1 MMSQT
6 IGVRDARARFS
17 ELLDR
22 GSRGE
27 LISIT
32 RRGEEIA
39 RIVPG
44 RPPVERR
51 PGRMRGRIWMAPD
64 FDATPPEV
72 MELIER
78 DLDPQ

>member
-1 MMSQT
+1 M
-6 IGVRDARARFS
+6 ILRDARARFS

-22 GSRGE
+22 ASRGE
-27 LISIT
+27 SISIT

-44 RPPVERR
+44 RPAVERR

-64 FDATPPEV
+64 FDGTPPEV
-72 MELIER
+72 VESIER
-78 DLDPQ
+78 ELEPR